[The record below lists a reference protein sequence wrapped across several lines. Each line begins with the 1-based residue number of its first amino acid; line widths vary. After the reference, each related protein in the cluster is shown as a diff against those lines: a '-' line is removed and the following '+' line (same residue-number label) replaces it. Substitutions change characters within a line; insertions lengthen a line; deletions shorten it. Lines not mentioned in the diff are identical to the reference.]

1 MKTWKLGM
9 LLLLLSFGLGA
20 CDDDEKNGLEDNGNS
35 GTVAELAVT
44 GFGYEA
50 KTVLK
55 NTGRL
60 AIPVVLDKK
69 AAAIVKVTVG
79 VKASTTENAAREGM
93 DFNIEEKVVNI
104 PVGDTVGFVNVDI
117 LDNKEAD
124 GDREFEVVLT
134 GVFGGGKA
142 NTTKQ
147 NCRISVVSNSFVEF
161 EKAGWVM
168 YESSASEQAKP
179 EWQNSRF
186 VPLVITGEITEA
198 STIVLG
204 VRDNT
209 ASEYIHFELKD
220 HEVSVQPGDKRV
232 MVEVLPVDDDEA
244 NDDRDFELYIKEIR
258 GGNLTVGKNN
268 LSSKVTIIS
277 EEVRKTVSFESV
289 TVVKVADDVRELLIP
304 VIIDKIP
311 DSDVKVRVAAS
322 SLSTAG
328 ADVDYVIE
336 TPEVVIDQTRRAE
349 IKVRIL
355 GNNEV
360 DADRQLILQ
369 LRSAE
374 GDNAFL
380 SETESALTVDIVNN
394 DFPAF
399 EAATLEVEEDSE
411 SKLQITIPAVNRER
425 QMKFEIESGS
435 KYFTVASVSVTIPAG
450 ANIAELPV
458 KISYDLDFPST
469 AEEAVIR
476 LTEVDGFVMPEPV
489 ETTLKMVECQY
500 RKMLGTWDLSCTPD
514 NCNPTCVVT
523 VKGGRNEEEI
533 LKNWNKKLVCEA
545 ANLIS
550 GFTLWYYINWN
561 NGAPWLMLLEKA
573 YDTPLGFGSAELSN
587 CTVRLTWSQDANK
600 TVVRHDLTFDATNM
614 ILNWNNVKVGGGLYQ
629 NDGPNVNGWWWFQSN
644 TKMTKRKD

>member
-20 CDDDEKNGLEDNGNS
+20 CDDDEKNGLEDNGTS

-60 AIPVVLDKK
+60 EIPVVLDKK
-69 AAAIVKVTVG
+69 AATVVKVTVG
-79 VKASTTENAAREGM
+79 VKASATENAAREGM

-161 EKAGWVM
+161 EKAAWEM

-186 VPLVITGEITEA
+186 VPLVITGEISEA

-220 HEVSVQPGDKRV
+220 HEVRVQPGDKRV
-232 MVEVLPVDDDEA
+232 MVEVLPIDDEEA
-244 NDDRDFELYIKEIR
+244 NDDRDFELYIKKIR

-289 TVVKVADDVRELLIP
+289 TVVKVADDVQVLSIP
-304 VIIDKIP
+304 VVIDKMP
-311 DSDVKVRVAAS
+311 NSDVKVRVAAS

-349 IKVRIL
+349 IKVKIL

-399 EAATLEVEEDSE
+399 DSPLSE
-411 SKLQITIPAVNRER
+411 IKEGLGDYSMIVNIPAVNRAR
-425 QMKFEIESGS
+425 IIKILTATSGS
-435 KYFTVASVSVTIPAG
+435 KPDHFFKNIPTKIEVPAG
-450 ANIAELPV
+450 TDKVNVPINIDVDNDVDMNDLP
-458 KISYDLDFPST
+458 SFT
-469 AEEAVIR
+469 MT
-476 LTEVDGFVMPEPV
+476 LTEVDGFVLEIPVSKTLQLVGWPYRRCWGNFNFNYSLWTNKWEPKVTDFVISNGGNEANNDKILIGTGTV
-489 ETTLKMVECQY
+489 EGKAVTYQFIFDSSTQKITSFKTNISIAAGLTH
-500 RKMLGTWDLSCTPD
+500 TW
-514 NCNPTCVVT
+514 
-523 VKGGRNEEEI
+523 
-533 LKNWNKKLVCEA
+533 
-545 ANLIS
+545 
-550 GFTLWYYINWN
+550 
-561 NGAPWLMLLEKA
+561 
-573 YDTPLGFGSAELSN
+573 
-587 CTVRLTWSQDANK
+587 
-600 TVVRHDLTFDATNM
+600 
-614 ILNWNNVKVGGGLYQ
+614 
-629 NDGPNVNGWWWFQSN
+629 NVNQNADIPVTMADFNKYVIECDGGYTNWSSGQFIFTN
-644 TKMTKRKD
+644 YLERK

>member
-20 CDDDEKNGLEDNGNS
+20 CDDDEKNGLEDNGTS

-69 AAAIVKVTVG
+69 AAAVVKVTVG
-79 VKASTTENAAREGM
+79 VKASATENAAREGM

-161 EKAGWVM
+161 EKAAWVM

-186 VPLVITGEITEA
+186 VPLVITGEISEA

-220 HEVSVQPGDKRV
+220 HEVRVQPGDKRV
-232 MVEVLPVDDDEA
+232 MVEVLPIDDEEIN
-244 NDDRDFELYIKEIR
+244 NDRNFELYIKEIR
-258 GGNLTVGKNN
+258 GGNLMLGKNN

-277 EEVRKTVSFESV
+277 EEVLIKTVSFESV
-289 TVVKVADDVRELLIP
+289 TTVKVADDVRELLIP
-304 VIIDKIP
+304 VIIDEIP
-311 DSDVKVRVAAS
+311 NSDVEVRVAAS
-322 SLSTAG
+322 LQSTAKV
-328 ADVDYVIE
+328 DVDYVIE
-336 TPEVVIDQTRRAE
+336 TSKVVIDQTQRAE
-349 IKVRIL
+349 IKVKIL

-360 DADRQLILQ
+360 DADRKLILQ
-369 LRSAE
+369 LRSAQ
-374 GDNAFL
+374 GDNASL
-380 SETESALTVDIVNN
+380 SETESTLTVEIVNN

-399 EAATLEVEEDSE
+399 EAETIDVEEDSE
-411 SKLQITIPAVNRER
+411 NKIQITIPAVNRER
-425 QMKFEIESGS
+425 QMLFEIESDN
-435 KYFTVASVSVTIPAG
+435 KYFTATSGSVTIPAG
-450 ANIAELPV
+450 VNIAELPV

-469 AEEAVIR
+469 AQKAVVR
-476 LTEVDGFVMPEPV
+476 LTEVDGFVMPDPV

-500 RKMLGTWDLSCTPD
+500 RKMLGEWTWQAESVNNILNPITVTLKSGNNDTEKKANFNNKFL
-514 NCNPTCVVT
+514 CNGNLMSNIPFQWSFVFEPATKAMNIVM
-523 VKGGRNEEEI
+523 NEKVFHGPLDEGTTYC
-533 LKNWNKKLVCEA
+533 NFV
-545 ANLIS
+545 
-550 GFTLWYYINWN
+550 
-561 NGAPWLMLLEKA
+561 A
-573 YDTPLGFGSAELSN
+573 YEN
-587 CTVRLTWSQDANK
+587 
-600 TVVRHDLTFDATNM
+600 ATNYKYYHM
-614 ILNWNNVKVGGGLYQ
+614 QV
-629 NDGPNVNGWWWFQSN
+629 NDASNEIQWIDDWYVNGGVYRISDNGYNGSWFWFCKV
-644 TKMTKRKD
+644 TMTKK